1 MGRTAIF
8 IVQVVW
14 LVVLGTVAYVY
25 FADRNLIP
33 LGDSL
38 GSVPLAVVWFGALG
52 AVLIS
57 LTGIV
62 EHAHDWDESF
72 ALWHLSRPLVGASL
86 AIVGVLILQA
96 GILAVGSSP
105 NVTVGSSANAT
116 AGASS
121 TMTGDIP
128 KNLLYYLVA
137 FLVGYREETFRELI
151 KRLVD
156 LILAPG
162 TTTSPTIRGLNP
174 ATAAA
179 AGGGQ
184 VVISGA
190 GFIGA
195 TAVTFGSQSAA
206 FKVDSDSQ
214 ITAQLPQA
222 ATPGQVTVTVQ
233 GKSGSASASFQYT

>member
-86 AIVGVLILQA
+86 AISNGWSTSSLR
-96 GILAVGSSP
+96 LARP
-105 NVTVGSSANAT
+105 
-116 AGASS
+116 
-121 TMTGDIP
+121 
-128 KNLLYYLVA
+128 L
-137 FLVGYREETFRELI
+137 RQR
-151 KRLVD
+151 
-156 LILAPG
+156 
-162 TTTSPTIRGLNP
+162 
-174 ATAAA
+174 
-179 AGGGQ
+179 
-184 VVISGA
+184 
-190 GFIGA
+190 
-195 TAVTFGSQSAA
+195 
-206 FKVDSDSQ
+206 
-214 ITAQLPQA
+214 
-222 ATPGQVTVTVQ
+222 
-233 GKSGSASASFQYT
+233 